1 MNRWRDEDEHK
12 PMTLM
17 EIGLIIGLAL
27 SLIALTVALLAF
39 SQTRRQAV
47 ETDKLIQRL
56 TREVAASSSG
66 SVGMGQRL
74 LAMEK
79 RVQASADKKAEKI
92 DYYND
97 DEFQPYSQ
105 AAQMFKMGMDAE
117 EVARRCG
124 LSRAEASLLEMMQK
138 SSR

>member
-17 EIGLIIGLAL
+17 VIGWIIGLAL
-27 SLIALTVALLAF
+27 SLSALTVALLAF
-39 SQTRRQAV
+39 SQTRRPAV

-56 TREVAASSSG
+56 TREVAAASSG

-97 DEFQPYSQ
+97 DEF
-105 AAQMFKMGMDAE
+105 
-117 EVARRCG
+117 
-124 LSRAEASLLEMMQK
+124 
-138 SSR
+138 

>member
-1 MNRWRDEDEHK
+1 
-12 PMTLM
+12 MTVL
-17 EIGLIIGLAL
+17 EIGMSVSAIVSVISLAIAVL
-27 SLIALTVALLAF
+27 SLKHV
-39 SQTRRQAV
+39 RRQA
-47 ETDKLIQRL
+47 EANEKLVQKL
-56 TREVAASSSG
+56 MREVAASTSG

-79 RVQASADKKAEKI
+79 RLHTNASKKTEKI

-105 AAQMFKMGMDAE
+105 AAQMFKMGMDCD

-138 SSR
+138 SSH